1 MPGDASEPFQYALV
15 RVVPDLER
23 GETLNAGV
31 VLFSRR
37 HGFLDARVRLDRER
51 LAALAPG
58 AGADAGA
65 DADAIQERLDEL
77 VRVARGD
84 PAGGAIAALEPSER
98 FGWLTAPASTVVQPS
113 AVHTGLCDDPAA
125 MLERLFERLVG

>member
-1 MPGDASEPFQYALV
+1 MPGDASEPFQYALL

-37 HGFLDARVRLDRER
+37 HGFLDARVRLDRDR
-51 LAALAPG
+51 LAALA
-58 AGADAGA
+58 AGA
-65 DADAIQERLDEL
+65 DADADAIEERLDEL
-77 VRVARGD
+77 ARVARGD
-84 PAGGAIAALEPSER
+84 PAGGPIAALDPSER
-98 FGWLTAPASTVVQPS
+98 FGWLTAPASTAVQPS
-113 AVHTGLCDDPAA
+113 AVHTGLCDDPAS

>member
-1 MPGDASEPFQYALV
+1 MPGDGSEPFQYAVL

-23 GETLNAGV
+23 GEALNAGV

-37 HGFLDARVRLDRER
+37 HGFLAARTRLDRER
-51 LAALAPG
+51 LAVLAP
-58 AGADAGA
+58 DA
-65 DADAIQERLDEL
+65 DADAIQARLDQLE
-77 VRVARGD
+77 RAARAD
-84 PAGGAIAALEPSER
+84 PAAGAIAALDASER

-125 MLERLFERLVG
+125 MLERLFERLVA

>member
-1 MPGDASEPFQYALV
+1 MPGDASEPFQYALL

-51 LAALAPG
+51 LAALA
-58 AGADAGA
+58 AGA
-65 DADAIQERLDEL
+65 DADAIQERLDQL
-77 VRVARGD
+77 VRVARGH
-84 PAGGAIAALEPSER
+84 PAAGAIAALDASER

>member
-1 MPGDASEPFQYALV
+1 VPGDGSEPFQYAVL

-23 GETLNAGV
+23 GEALNAGV

-37 HGFLDARVRLDRER
+37 HGFLAARTRLDRER
-51 LAALAPG
+51 LAVLAP
-58 AGADAGA
+58 DA
-65 DADAIQERLDEL
+65 DADAIQERLHQLE
-77 VRVARGD
+77 RAARAD
-84 PAGGAIAALEPSER
+84 PAAGSIAALDASER

-125 MLERLFERLVG
+125 MLERLFERLVA

>member
-1 MPGDASEPFQYALV
+1 MPGDGSEPFQYAVL

-23 GETLNAGV
+23 GEALNAGV

-37 HGFLDARVRLDRER
+37 HGFLAARTRLDRQR
-51 LAALAPG
+51 LAVLAP
-58 AGADAGA
+58 DA
-65 DADAIQERLDEL
+65 DADAIQERLDQLE
-77 VRVARGD
+77 RAARAD
-84 PAGGAIAALEPSER
+84 PAAGSIAALDASER

-125 MLERLFERLVG
+125 MLERLFERLVA